1 MAKPWEQFQDE
12 KGPWSQFQEQPKP
25 VAPQSG
31 ALVSGFKSYLPQLQ
45 ETYGGIKALLGVGAE
60 RALGRGTV
68 SEALMRSGAESMAE
82 AEKRMAPIATA
93 ERSSFTNAL
102 DKGIGSVLTEWLPY
116 QAGSGAANLL
126 ESLGVMFAGGLAGTA
141 VAPGAGTAGGI
152 VTGLV
157 AKEMAK

>member
-1 MAKPWEQFQDE
+1 
-12 KGPWSQFQEQPKP
+12 
-25 VAPQSG
+25 VAIQAQLADGRILEFPDGTDPNVIQSTVKRIVAEGTQPQSG

-82 AEKRMAPIATA
+82 AEKRMAPIATP

-126 ESLGVMFAGGLAGTA
+126 ESLGVMFA
-141 VAPGAGTAGGI
+141 V
-152 VTGLV
+152 V
-157 AKEMAK
+157 

>member
-126 ESLGVMFAGGLAGTA
+126 ESLGVMVAGGLAGTA
-141 VAPGAGTAGGI
+141 VAPGAGT
-152 VTGLV
+152 
-157 AKEMAK
+157 